1 MTTLATKAELSEVS
15 DTVGELSAN
24 LNGLSAE
31 VEGERE
37 RTDKL
42 YTHVG
47 AMEEAIEVKAHSF
60 FLTIS
65 RAIVQRSRYSS
76 LKRWALDLRLGWVG

>member
-1 MTTLATKAELSEVS
+1 MTTLASKAELSELS
-15 DTVGELSAN
+15 DSVGELSAN

-47 AMEEAIEVKAHSF
+47 AMEEAIQVGSDSIHESF
-60 FLTIS
+60 STTIVLII
-65 RAIVQRSRYSS
+65 ARSRSH
-76 LKRWALDLRLGWVG
+76 

>member
-1 MTTLATKAELSEVS
+1 VTTLASKAELSEVS

-47 AMEEAIEVKAHSF
+47 AMEEAIEVKDHSF
-60 FLTIS
+60 F
-65 RAIVQRSRYSS
+65 
-76 LKRWALDLRLGWVG
+76 